1 MRKILCMAA
10 LLGFINH
17 ASAQNIFPTAVDT
30 KVGIGTITPAEQ
42 LEVLNPTTGAIRIS
56 SLKTQLLSNDVIG
69 RLDFYKVDASTGGA
83 GVATSIQSRSFDL
96 GGAFDMDFV
105 TGSISTPV
113 NAMTLHWN
121 GNVGIGTNNPLAL
134 FHLNGINTILNSRGN
149 AFISTTDA
157 AAIDA
162 GGQLSFGGS
171 YTGTTQTYWTAIAG
185 RKENATDADYAGYL
199 QFSTRK
205 NAGSL
210 LERMRLTSDGSLGI
224 GTTTPGLKTH
234 INGIT
239 GFPATTGT
247 AQTGVLRLQ
256 GLSNNAVLD
265 FGVNGVSGAYLQ
277 TTNQTAL
284 NANYPLLFNPNGGNV
299 GIGTTT
305 PATAF
310 HVSATSAVPGFS
322 NITVE
327 NPGATGNESAIAFKG
342 GYTTSSLNS
351 GRIYSLFDGGTSYN
365 NARTT
370 IQSML
375 PGGIYDNTLTVKNGN
390 VGVGTVAPIAKLASV
405 STTEQLRLAYDG
417 SHYTSMTTG
426 SGGSFSI
433 SPNGGDVATIM
444 NLDFPGLAAASGQV
458 RLFRN
463 STSTGPLALAIYAG
477 NGSSTSNTYLSANGS
492 SFINANAGNVGIG
505 TTDTKGYK
513 LAVNG
518 GVIATAVTVKLYS
531 EWADYVFDKD
541 YKLPALSQVRAYID
555 KNHHLPDMPSAK
567 EVKDNGLNLGEI
579 NAILTKKV
587 EELTLYLIEENKK
600 NAEQKELI
608 QMQEMRLQKLEK
620 LISAYSKK

>member
-1 MRKILCMAA
+1 LHGRPIGL
-10 LLGFINH
+10 INH

-69 RLDFYKVDASTGGA
+69 RLDFYKVDASTGRA

-96 GGAFDMDFV
+96 GGAFDVDFV

-305 PATAF
+305 PATAL

-327 NPGATGNESAIAFKG
+327 NPGAIGNESAIAFKG
-342 GYTTSSLNS
+342 G
-351 GRIYSLFDGGTSYN
+351 
-365 NARTT
+365 
-370 IQSML
+370 
-375 PGGIYDNTLTVKNGN
+375 
-390 VGVGTVAPIAKLASV
+390 
-405 STTEQLRLAYDG
+405 
-417 SHYTSMTTG
+417 
-426 SGGSFSI
+426 
-433 SPNGGDVATIM
+433 
-444 NLDFPGLAAASGQV
+444 
-458 RLFRN
+458 
-463 STSTGPLALAIYAG
+463 
-477 NGSSTSNTYLSANGS
+477 
-492 SFINANAGNVGIG
+492 
-505 TTDTKGYK
+505 
-513 LAVNG
+513 
-518 GVIATAVTVKLYS
+518 
-531 EWADYVFDKD
+531 
-541 YKLPALSQVRAYID
+541 
-555 KNHHLPDMPSAK
+555 
-567 EVKDNGLNLGEI
+567 
-579 NAILTKKV
+579 
-587 EELTLYLIEENKK
+587 
-600 NAEQKELI
+600 
-608 QMQEMRLQKLEK
+608 
-620 LISAYSKK
+620 

>member
-1 MRKILCMAA
+1 LVVLKYVLLPLRAFLVPRHLCMLELAHLGCKLLLSTKRFNFFYKSIKFYISLYQAGETKAFSGFYPKRLSFMRKILCMAA

-96 GGAFDMDFV
+96 GGTFDMDFV

-134 FHLNGINTILNSRGN
+134 LHLNGINTTSNSRGN
-149 AFISTTDA
+149 VFITTTDA

-162 GGQLSFGGS
+162 GGQLAFGGS
-171 YTGTTQTYWTAIAG
+171 YTGTTQTFWTAIAG

-277 TTNQTAL
+277 STNQTAL

-305 PATAF
+305 PATAL
-310 HVSATSAVPGFS
+310 HVSATSAVAGFS

-327 NPGATGNESAIAFKG
+327 NPGATGNETAIAFKG

-351 GRIYSLFDGGTSYN
+351 GRIYSLFDGGTSYS

-370 IQSML
+370 IQSL
-375 PGGIYDNTLTVKNGN
+375 LTGGVYDNTLTVRNGN
-390 VGVGTVAPIAKLASV
+390 VGIGTVAPLAKLASV

-417 SHYTSMTTG
+417 GHYTSMTTG
-426 SGGSFSI
+426 SGGSFYI
-433 SPNGGDVATIM
+433 APKGGDVATNISI
-444 NLDFPGLAAASGQV
+444 DFPRRVAASGPV
-458 RLFRN
+458 RQFSH
-463 STSTGPLALAIYAG
+463 ST
-477 NGSSTSNTYLSANGS
+477 
-492 SFINANAGNVGIG
+492 
-505 TTDTKGYK
+505 
-513 LAVNG
+513 
-518 GVIATAVTVKLYS
+518 
-531 EWADYVFDKD
+531 
-541 YKLPALSQVRAYID
+541 
-555 KNHHLPDMPSAK
+555 
-567 EVKDNGLNLGEI
+567 
-579 NAILTKKV
+579 
-587 EELTLYLIEENKK
+587 
-600 NAEQKELI
+600 
-608 QMQEMRLQKLEK
+608 
-620 LISAYSKK
+620 